1 MRWTE
6 DRGGMLNNAH
16 SARSVIKNLA
26 FGPLNGIE
34 ESRNLEPAN
43 PKLESME
50 VAYSTDGS

>member
-1 MRWTE
+1 
-6 DRGGMLNNAH
+6 MLNNAH